1 MIECEGCERYFHAD
15 DIGSCPVCG
24 EEFCER
30 CFQSHVKKCL
40 NPEY

>member
-15 DIGSCPVCG
+15 DIDSCPVCG
-24 EEFCER
+24 EGFCER